1 MTSSAAGAQ
10 RMRNQNTQQ
19 VIFKS
24 NYHSVFS
31 IHLAGS
37 LSEHDANQVLGHK
50 IISYSDHVLV
60 KEIKQNETKRPKKH
74 GATRRIL
81 L

>member
-1 MTSSAAGAQ
+1 MTSSAAGAE
-10 RMRNQNTQQ
+10 RMRNQNTLQ
-19 VIFKS
+19 VIFKT

-31 IHLAGS
+31 LHLAEN

-60 KEIKQNETKRPKKH
+60 KEIKQNKMKRPKKN
-74 GATRRIL
+74 GATRRI
-81 L
+81 

>member
-1 MTSSAAGAQ
+1 MTSSAAGVV

-19 VIFKS
+19 VIFKT

-31 IHLAGS
+31 LHLAGS
-37 LSEHDANQVLGHK
+37 PSEHNGNQVLGQK

-60 KEIKQNETKRPKKH
+60 KEIKQSKTKRPKKH
-74 GATRRIL
+74 KATRRI
-81 L
+81 